1 MPVVSARLF
10 LFTVHALLH
19 DGPLAIVR
27 DEEAVQVEIETVLH
41 GGAVDLGDQAACA
54 RQLGAVKTDALAEQ
68 A

>member
-10 LFTVHALLH
+10 LATVHALLH

-54 RQLGAVKTDALAEQ
+54 RQLVGVKTDALAEQ